1 MCLFLSLLS
10 DICSLQPLSRP
21 VPKKSLLALFT
32 VSSWH
37 HLPSGT
43 QSQLHS
49 DSAISKVPKTPAV
62 CPLHTECH
70 LGLLPPPLPSPRQT
84 DSFSLPLPAMHLLR
98 SLTTPSAT
106 PPPLLQSSPSTG
118 SSRTVPLPIAV
129 PITHSGAPSQ
139 PALMPMTS
147 EVLCCVSRAVTTTRW
162 PSSWKLGQ

>member
-10 DICSLQPLSRP
+10 HLCSLQPLSRP

-49 DSAISKVPKTPAV
+49 DSAISEVPKTPAV

-106 PPPLLQSSPSTG
+106 PTSPSPKRSQHRLLQDGSPSHCSACHALWLLHG
-118 SSRTVPLPIAV
+118 LPSCPCPLKSCA
-129 PITHSGAPSQ
+129 A
-139 PALMPMTS
+139 
-147 EVLCCVSRAVTTTRW
+147 
-162 PSSWKLGQ
+162 